1 MVNFNELFGGQTI
14 DPAQLSYVAYT
25 INANLVLTWPQNAP
39 PGSNP
44 AAAKVDV
51 FAQSTNL
58 QVAMPDATQVTV
70 GQDVLF
76 RNTGTN
82 TYVVTDNVGN
92 VIGSVAS
99 GQAWYFWLLIN
110 TSSAGVWAGVQFGA
124 GVSNANAAAL
134 AGAGLQAIVTQ
145 LNQSLLTV
153 TLISNYSPGVGD
165 RAKVLLEEGGATVFT
180 PAAPAT
186 LGNGW
191 FVYVIN
197 QGTGVLTWTPGGGV
211 LIDNAATKVLNPTE
225 SAVIFSDGANFWS
238 LGYGRAVVSAVTGT
252 TINLTGAASPFALS
266 SIQISSQVQDYSG
279 LLVNN
284 TMVQLGTGVGYW
296 FVRNNT
302 TGAFTLSFQTNGSD
316 PGVSVPQN
324 SFSILRSNGS
334 NVAVAFSGA
343 VGTVTSINFSA
354 NFAGGPF
361 TLTTTGSVELSNTGV
376 TAGTYG
382 SNALVPV
389 ITVDAFGRVSLVTT
403 AALGN
408 TAQLNHSTAVGL
420 ADANLILQLDA
431 NGLVPSINGGDQ
443 PGDIKYSVASSKPGW
458 VLSNGLTIGSLASA
472 ATLRNAA
479 DTVNL
484 FTVLWNNFA
493 NAQATVSGGRG
504 GSAAADF
511 AANKTITVPDLRGTG
526 LSGMDTLGT
535 SANANRL
542 SGSFASSTPGA
553 QLSNS
558 GLNSTTYSGSATVSG
573 TVTVNSGGVAVN
585 VSGSITAASVG
596 IAAAGSIIFAAGVGD
611 GVIASGSTASITSNG
626 GNTLNGSS
634 SGTTSSF
641 GIVQSTMVMN
651 VFVKL

>member
-1 MVNFNELFGGQTI
+1 MTNFNELFGGLTI
-14 DPAQLSYVAYT
+14 DPAQLSYVSYT
-25 INANLVLTWPQNAP
+25 INANLALTWPMNAP

-44 AAAKVDV
+44 AASKIDV

-58 QVAMPDATQVTV
+58 QVALPDATQVSV

-76 RNTGTN
+76 RNTGAN
-82 TYVVTDNVGN
+82 TYMVTDNAGN
-92 VIGSVAS
+92 VIGTVAS

-110 TSSAGVWAGVQFGA
+110 TSAAGVWAGVQFGA

-145 LNQSLLTV
+145 LNQSLQTV
-153 TLISNYSPGVGD
+153 TLISNYSPGPAD

-197 QGTGVLTWTPGGGV
+197 QGTGTLTWTPSGGA
-211 LIDNAATKVLNPTE
+211 LIDNNATKILNPTE
-225 SAVIFSDGANFWS
+225 SAVIFSDGTNFWS
-238 LGYGRAVVSAVTGT
+238 LGYGRAVVSTVTGT
-252 TINLTGAASPFALS
+252 TINMTGAATPFPLS
-266 SIQISSQVQDYSG
+266 SIQIAAQVQDYSG

-284 TMVQLGTGVGYW
+284 VMVQLGTGVGYW

-302 TGAFTLSFQTNGSD
+302 SGAFSLSFQTNGSD
-316 PGVSVPQN
+316 PGVSVPQG

-361 TLTTTGSVELSNTGV
+361 TLTTTGSVELSNPGV

-382 SNALVPV
+382 SNAAVPV
-389 ITVDAFGRVSLVTT
+389 ITVDAFGRLTTVTT
-403 AALGN
+403 AALGTSAPVN
-408 TAQLNHSTAVGL
+408 KSAGVGL
-420 ADANLILQLDA
+420 ADASLMLQLDA

-443 PGDIKYSVASSKPGW
+443 PGDIKYSIASSKPGW
-458 VLSNGLTIGSLASA
+458 VLSNGLTIGNAASV
-472 ATLRNAA
+472 ATLRAAA

-484 FTVLWNNFA
+484 FTALWNNYA

-504 GSAAADF
+504 ASAAADF
-511 AANKTITVPDLRGTG
+511 AANKTITVPDLRGVV
-526 LSGMDTLGT
+526 LAGMDTLGT

-542 SGSFASSTPGA
+542 SSLFASSTPGA
-553 QLSNS
+553 QLSNN
-558 GLNSTTYSGSATVSG
+558 GTTSTTYSGSATVSG
-573 TVTVNSGGVAVN
+573 TVTVNSGGVSVT
-585 VSGSITAASVG
+585 VGGSVTAASVG
-596 IAAAGSIIFAAGVGD
+596 LAAPGGVIFAAGIGD
-611 GVIASGSTASITSNG
+611 GVTASGSTAAITSNG
-626 GNTLNGSS
+626 GNTLGGTS
-634 SGTTSSF
+634 SGTTASF
-641 GIVQSTMVMN
+641 GIVQSTLVMN